1 MSEPGPPEEPPEEP
15 PNEPPVPATA
25 APVPKK
31 PSVLKWQ
38 DSDWESAWEAESPE
52 SPQRSEEERDF
63 EIAVQE
69 SQEVARKRSG
79 RSLKSTTSAA
89 SFQSDGVSAPRLYKP
104 PTWMRRLLTSKIFLM
119 SNVCTI
125 LLNMIWTGFYVN
137 SLVRQNEDS
146 VEASSSSFNA
156 FFVVES
162 IFSGCFLAELIV
174 RLAHFASLRLW
185 HDPWL
190 CFDIVVIV
198 IPPMEL
204 WVLRPLGWESGSTT
218 VTVVNIFR
226 VFRVSRGVALLAS
239 INWFRPMYLAAVGF
253 KHSINSLLVV
263 AIYIGTFLFTT
274 SLILCNLLGP
284 SSPDHASFPDVV
296 RGRFRSVGVG
306 YLTLSE
312 CLLGGI
318 EWGPELLDQL
328 LRQEMVFAGLV
339 LLGFLIVGSL
349 LWLNTVAGIFM
360 QQVDRSFEVTNVH
373 QFKDPEFMAATKEI
387 LREFVLDLQ
396 DLDQDNS
403 QSLNWRQISLV
414 VTHHLELLSDLGI
427 RMPEAKRIFSEL
439 DMNNTGY
446 VSIPMFIQRLIEN
459 LKYKTLETLI
469 FENQQSRL
477 LSLMKKLA
485 RLNIRSS
492 KHVMEQLKRMSSSIA
507 QVESEEPLGAAVQRR
522 LARKKQRVAFER
534 DRFNEAMA
542 SNADLTKDQKSV
554 SAASLMSAEGVHQDH
569 DGHSFMIDS
578 WKRAVEEQRRTIRA
592 MVNPMVL

>member
-1 MSEPGPPEEPPEEP
+1 MSEPEPPEEP
-15 PNEPPVPATA
+15 DEPPVPATA
-25 APVPKK
+25 PVPKK
-31 PSVLKWQ
+31 PTVLKWQ
-38 DSDWESAWEAESPE
+38 DSDWESAWEVENPE
-52 SPQRSEEERDF
+52 GTEDPEREF
-63 EIAVQE
+63 EIALQE
-69 SQEVARKRSG
+69 SQEVVRKRSF
-79 RSLKSTTSAA
+79 KSSASAA
-89 SFQSDGVSAPRLYKP
+89 SFQSDASAAPRLYKP

-119 SNVCTI
+119 SNVCII

-137 SLVRQNEDS
+137 SLVTRNDDS
-146 VEASSSSFNA
+146 VEAASTNFNA

-263 AIYIGTFLFTT
+263 AIYIGTLLFTT

-284 SSPDHASFPDVV
+284 SSPDHASLPDFV
-296 RGRFRSVGVG
+296 RGRFRSVGLS

-318 EWGPELLDQL
+318 EWGPELVDQL
-328 LRQEMVFAGLV
+328 LQEMVFAGLV
-339 LLGFLIVGSL
+339 LLVFLILGSL

-360 QQVDRSFEVTNVH
+360 QQVDRSFEVTDVN
-373 QFKDPEFMAATKEI
+373 QFKDPEFVAATKEI
-387 LREFVLDLQ
+387 LRDFVLDLK
-396 DLDQDNS
+396 DSDQDNS
-403 QSLNWRQISLV
+403 QSLSWRQICLV
-414 VTHHLELLSDLGI
+414 VTQHLELLSDVGI

-492 KHVMEQLKRMSSSIA
+492 KKVMEQLKGMSTSIA
-507 QVESEEPLGAAVQRR
+507 QVESEEPLQSAVQRR
-522 LARKKQRVAFER
+522 LARQKQRVAFER
-534 DRFNEAMA
+534 DQFNEAMA
-542 SNADLTKDQKSV
+542 SNDFDLTKDQKSV
-554 SAASLMSAEGVHQDH
+554 SAASVMSAEGVHQDH
-569 DGHSFMIDS
+569 DGHSFVIDG
-578 WKRAVEEQRRTIRA
+578 WKRAVEEQRRNIRA
-592 MVNPMVL
+592 LVNPMCQL

>member
-1 MSEPGPPEEPPEEP
+1 MSEPRDEPPEEP
-15 PNEPPVPATA
+15 A
-25 APVPKK
+25 APAAAAAAGPPKK
-31 PSVLKWQ
+31 PVLKWQ
-38 DSDWESAWEAESPE
+38 DSDWDSAWEVDSPE
-52 SPQRSEEERDF
+52 SPRSEDQEREFDN
-63 EIAVQE
+63 EIALQE
-69 SQEVARKRSG
+69 SQQVRRNRSS
-79 RSLKSTTSAA
+79 RSIKSTTSAA
-89 SFQSDGVSAPRLYKP
+89 SFQSDVSAPRLYKP

-119 SNVCTI
+119 SNVFVI

-137 SLVRQNEDS
+137 SLVKRKDDS
-146 VEASSSSFNA
+146 VDASSSSFNA
-156 FFVVES
+156 FFLVES

-198 IPPMEL
+198 VPPLEL

-218 VTVVNIFR
+218 VTVINIFR

-263 AIYIGTFLFTT
+263 AIYIATLLFTT

-284 SSPDHASFPDVV
+284 SSPNHAGFPDLV
-296 RGRFRSVGVG
+296 RGRFRSVGVS

-318 EWGPELLDQL
+318 EWGPELVDQL
-328 LRQEMVFAGLV
+328 LRRQDMVFAGLV

-360 QQVDRSFEVTNVH
+360 QQVDRSFEVTNVN
-373 QFKDPEFMAATKEI
+373 QFKDPEFVAAIKEI
-387 LREFVLDLQ
+387 LREFVLDLK

-403 QSLNWRQISLV
+403 QSLSWRQISLV

-477 LSLMKKLA
+477 LQLMKKLA

-492 KHVMEQLKRMSSSIA
+492 KKVMEQLKGMSVSIA

-522 LARKKQRVAFER
+522 LARQKQRVAFER
-534 DRFNEAMA
+534 DQFNEAMA
-542 SNADLTKDQKSV
+542 ANEDFTKDRKSV
-554 SAASLMSAEGVHQDH
+554 SAASLVSAEGVHQDH
-569 DGHSFMIDS
+569 DGHSFVIDS
-578 WKRAVEEQRRTIRA
+578 WKRSVEEQRRNIRA
-592 MVNPMVL
+592 LVNPSIAQL